1 MATTMTVSRP
11 TTLHTL
17 AGGCLALAAAM
28 GIGRFAYTPILPAMQ
43 RSVGF
48 GTGTAGLLASAN
60 YAGYLVG
67 ALLIAATPPR
77 VPRRQVLVGCLV
89 AIGITTALMAAT
101 TDTLAWGIIRF
112 LSGIASAGVFVLASG
127 LVLGELRREHRI
139 SLAGWL
145 YAGVGIGI
153 ATSGVVVRV
162 ATARLGWRGDWLA
175 LAAIAIVA
183 IYPCGRWLPRPA
195 PVVSSSAGQVHAD
208 RPPGRAFALL
218 FAAYFLEAVGYIVT
232 GTFLVAIVNR
242 TPGREAT
249 GATVWIVVGVAAVPA
264 AVLWT
269 ACGLPPRPR
278 PCARPGVRRAG
289 VRHPPAHRGRGSRRL
304 RVGDPLRRDVHRHL
318 RPDDDAGGATRAAP
332 HRGTD
337 RAADGRVRRRADHRA
352 RRRGVPGEPY
362 AQLHAGVDRGVGGGL
377 HRRDA
382 DGRVPRA
389 RRIGGDGGRVRM
401 PVDGAR
407 PEGLVAQLWNDST
420 ERTIR

>member
-67 ALLIAATPPR
+67 AVLIAATPTR

-269 ACGLPPRPR
+269 AWASRLGLAHALALAYGAQACGILLP
-278 PCARPGVRRAG
+278 V
-289 VRHPPAHRGRGSRRL
+289 
-304 RVGDPLRRDVHRHL
+304 
-318 RPDDDAGGATRAAP
+318 AGGV
-332 HRGTD
+332 
-337 RAADGRVRRRADHRA
+337 AADYGSAILFGGTFIGISALTMTLAGQLAPRRTAELIGLLTA
-352 RRRGVPGEPY
+352 AY
-362 AQLHAGVDRGVGGGL
+362 GVGQIIGPVVAASLASRAHSFTPALIAASAVVSIGGL
-377 HRRDA
+377 LMVAFHA
-382 DGRVPRA
+382 L
-389 RRIGGDGGRVRM
+389 GGSGETAV
-401 PVDGAR
+401 V
-407 PEGLVAQLWNDST
+407 
-420 ERTIR
+420 